1 MNQTTHR
8 NDASSTPPLQAGLDA
23 SRSGDAATAIRW
35 FRIACERDPAAAVP
49 AFLLAAELAQAG
61 EVTEAENCYARAVL
75 LDPDLHMARFQL
87 GLLQFTSARASAA
100 LLTWA
105 PLFERPQDDPLRH
118 VVQGFAALM
127 QDDFE
132 SAIAGLSQGRQLV
145 QGNDAL
151 KNDLTMVIERIRRV
165 AASAQAAGATRLS
178 TNTGDP
184 AEAAAEADDIGAH
197 FLLSSYCGD
206 GTVH

>member
-8 NDASSTPPLQAGLDA
+8 DDAAHTNPLQAGLAA
-23 SRSGDAATAIRW
+23 SRSGDAAAAIRW

-61 EVTEAENCYARAVL
+61 DVTEAENCYARAVL
-75 LDPDLHMARFQL
+75 LDPGLHMARFQL
-87 GLLQFTSARASAA
+87 GLLQFTSARASTA

-105 PLFERPQDDPLRH
+105 PLFEQPEDDPLRH

-132 SAIAGLSQGRQLV
+132 SAIAELARGRELV

-151 KNDLTMVIERIRRV
+151 KHDLTMVMERIRST
-165 AASAQAAGATRLS
+165 AAAKQSTQGAAAAANADKAAGADA
-178 TNTGDP
+178 N
-184 AEAAAEADDIGAH
+184 DIGAH
-197 FLLSSYCGD
+197 FLLSNYRID
-206 GTVH
+206 GPMH

>member
-1 MNQTTHR
+1 MNQMTSR
-8 NDASSTPPLQAGLDA
+8 DDASETQPLQAGLDA
-23 SRSGDAATAIRW
+23 SRSGDAAAAIRW
-35 FRIACERDPAAAVP
+35 FRIACERNPAAAVP

-75 LDPDLHMARFQL
+75 LDPGLDMARFQL
-87 GLLQFTSARASAA
+87 GLLQFTSARASTA

-132 SAIAGLSQGRQLV
+132 SAVAGLSQGRQLI

-151 KNDLTMVIERIRRV
+151 KSDLTMVIERIRRI
-165 AASAQAAGATRLS
+165 AASTSAEKASAT
-178 TNTGDP
+178 
-184 AEAAAEADDIGAH
+184 EADDIGAH
-197 FLLSSYCGD
+197 FLLSSYRID
-206 GTVH
+206 GPMH

>member
-1 MNQTTHR
+1 MDKTTHR
-8 NDASSTPPLQAGLDA
+8 DDASAAHPLQAGLDA
-23 SRSGDAATAIRW
+23 SRSGDAATAIRC

-75 LDPDLHMARFQL
+75 LDPGLHMARFQL
-87 GLLQFTSARASAA
+87 GLLQFTSARASTA

-105 PLFERPQDDPLRH
+105 PLFERPEDDPLRH

-132 SAIAGLSQGRQLV
+132 SAVAGLAQGRQLV
-145 QGNDAL
+145 HGNDAL
-151 KNDLTMVIERIRRV
+151 KHDLTMVIERIRRV
-165 AASAQAAGATRLS
+165 AAVAQTAEGAAATPTNAGSAAGV
-178 TNTGDP
+178 D
-184 AEAAAEADDIGAH
+184 ADDIGAH
-197 FLLSSYCGD
+197 FLLSSYRID